1 MISPVTVLSL
11 ASHAPSVLDC
21 LLPHVP
27 VVLVVFF
34 HTFQSSWLS
43 SSTRSSRPGCLL
55 PHVPVV
61 LVVFFHTFQS
71 SWLSSS
77 TRSSRPG
84 CLLPHVPVVLVVF
97 FHTFQSSWLSS
108 TRSSRTELFCFT
120 HSLRPGIALGC
131 PDNHILT
138 SLGRFVG
145 GTLTSA

>member
-43 SSTRSSRPGCLL
+43 FSTRSSHPGCL

-61 LVVFFHTFQS
+61 LSCFVSHTRFVLALPWAVLTTTFS
-71 SWLSSS
+71 PAWAVLLEALSLPL
-77 TRSSRPG
+77 RHSRFTLCSFVG
-84 CLLPHVPVVLVVF
+84 H
-97 FHTFQSSWLSS
+97 
-108 TRSSRTELFCFT
+108 SRFT
-120 HSLRPGIALGC
+120 LCSFVGHSRFTLCSFVEHSLHPRLSC
-131 PDNHILT
+131 
-138 SLGRFVG
+138 
-145 GTLTSA
+145 